1 MLQGQYR
8 RDFAGYATAN
18 ERTNGA
24 GSAPVRGTQSQGGE
38 SDHPPQQKENR
49 QTAAT
54 VWRRAAFRKTQ
65 IPSVFSL
72 AESLP
77 KRKIFFL

>member
-1 MLQGQYR
+1 MGHS
-8 RDFAGYATAN
+8 N
-18 ERTNGA
+18 HKE
-24 GSAPVRGTQSQGGE
+24 VK

-54 VWRRAAFRKTQ
+54 VWRHAAFRKTQ

-72 AESLP
+72 TESLP
-77 KRKIFFL
+77 KRKIFFLWISKIMRRFSCQ